1 MRTLAL
7 VVGALLVI
15 LGGYSLLGGSF
26 SWTQEETVMEMGPIE
41 ATARTRDT
49 AALPPVAA
57 GLVLLVGVGVLVYGV
72 RRGS

>member
-7 VVGALLVI
+7 VVGALLVV

-41 ATARTRDT
+41 ATATTRDT
-49 AALPPVAA
+49 AALPPVVA
-57 GLVLLVGVGVLVYGV
+57 GLVLLVGVGALVYGV
-72 RRGS
+72 RKDA

>member
-26 SWTQEETVMEMGPIE
+26 SWTQEETVMEVGPIE

-49 AALPPVAA
+49 AEIPPVVA
-57 GLVLLVGVGVLVYGV
+57 GLVVILGVGALVYGV
-72 RRGS
+72 RRPG